1 MAKIISK
8 AQMSQQ
14 IADMLKDLKQR
25 MHTSVE
31 AMYDPTRIYE
41 YGAIVHLGWEDVGS
55 GTKIVN
61 EMRDWCNKTYGPKP
75 YGEYYGDRWMVSN
88 NTFWFKHEK
97 DRTMFLMRWS

>member
-8 AQMSQQ
+8 AQMVQ
-14 IADMLKDLKQR
+14 DVVDLLHNLRQHMR
-25 MHTSVE
+25 TTVDSV
-31 AMYDPTRIYE
+31 YDPTRIYE
-41 YGAIVHLGWEDVGS
+41 YGVDVKLGALES
-55 GTKIVN
+55 GTQTIN

>member
-8 AQMSQQ
+8 AQMSKQV
-14 IADMLKDLKQR
+14 ADMIKDLKQR

-31 AMYDPTRIYE
+31 AVYDPTRIYE
-41 YGAIVHLGWEDVGS
+41 YGVAIRLGAFESGVGTIS
-55 GTKIVN
+55 
-61 EMRDWCNKTYGPKP
+61 EMRDWCNNTYGPKP
-75 YGEYYGDRWMVSN
+75 YGEYYGNRWMVSN